1 MCIFN
6 VILDSSENF
15 ATLLI
20 YILILFGLVFKN
32 KVGLANVE
40 RAIPILAN
48 KLDSL
53 YWFTTSVYQCDCA

>member
-20 YILILFGLVFKN
+20 FILTLFGLVFKN

-40 RAIPILAN
+40 RALPILPN
-48 KLDSL
+48 
-53 YWFTTSVYQCDCA
+53 